1 MSLLVAS
8 FMRKMMLGLLT
19 KWDHSNFVE
28 GE

>member
-19 KWDHSNFVE
+19 KWVHSNLTE